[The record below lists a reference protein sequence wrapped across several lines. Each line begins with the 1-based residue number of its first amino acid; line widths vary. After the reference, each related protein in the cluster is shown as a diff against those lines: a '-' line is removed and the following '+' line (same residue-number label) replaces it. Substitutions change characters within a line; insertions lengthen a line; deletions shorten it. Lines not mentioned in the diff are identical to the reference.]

1 MPPPRGSR
9 GGQSRGVIGTL
20 RRVLLRRR
28 DPPRVVVRPEPSD
41 AAPVA
46 PILRLAEP
54 QALPNSPTPVAS
66 IDPLPNGTTAIGKQE
81 EAGQPLPPREPSD
94 DEDDYEDVDNETDD
108 EPATEELTKQVKQKR
123 KKKKK
128 ERTQWVAKLLNQV
141 GVTKDR
147 VHRRKRKRP
156 QPTSGDDAASRRCH
170 ALHLAP
176 AQALHLRLLGRIFA
190 FLQPTEPAR
199 TCATVNTTWSVGVRE
214 FYDRAVGAEME
225 SSIAMDLLLSMLDE
239 DFNTQI
245 RNDDADES
253 RQHQDAYDSE
263 RDSLSSV
270 ESDGDEPLAPPVALT
285 TLELS
290 RVRGFQVDNNPTF
303 IQLVQLLFTDNV
315 SRRLER
321 LELSDLG
328 LEDDHFRHLSRLLY
342 DGRFPALRALS
353 LSHNAFSSR
362 FMRDWAKG
370 FLSLRCACWQQYY
383 REDTF
388 ALFESFTA
396 VRMPA
401 VFTFCC

>member
-54 QALPNSPTPVAS
+54 QALPKSPTPAAS

-81 EAGQPLPPREPSD
+81 EAGQPLPPRDPSD
-94 DEDDYEDVDNETDD
+94 DEDDYEDVDDETDD
-108 EPATEELTKQVKQKR
+108 EPAAEELTKQVKQKK

-128 ERTQWVAKLLNQV
+128 ERTQWVAKLLTQV

-156 QPTSGDDAASRRCH
+156 QPTSGDDAAS
-170 ALHLAP
+170 P
-176 AQALHLRLLGRIFA
+176 
-190 FLQPTEPAR
+190 
-199 TCATVNTTWSVGVRE
+199 
-214 FYDRAVGAEME
+214 EME

-239 DFNTQI
+239 DFNKQL

-321 LELSDLG
+321 LKLSDLG

-370 FLSLRCACWQQYY
+370 FLSLRCAYLQQYY
-383 REDTF
+383 REGTF
-388 ALFESFTA
+388 VLFENFTA
-396 VRMPA
+396 VGPR
-401 VFTFCC
+401 